1 MAKKLTHGYVKGK
14 TYYKNESEDQRLR
27 MGGSSWTIS
36 LKDIEEED
44 IEKIQYRTD
53 EHIYEIDYKHACNVG
68 WEATFKGEKK
78 LIVPVKNWT
87 ITTLKQEIDK
97 DVNTEKFNEVAK
109 KIVSGNFGKKNEPL
123 PAEAYDPP
131 LLNTIAGNVINN
143 KKPFIQKLQ
152 EQLKDA
158 EHIIKA
164 TLIRKEYVTPTY
176 LARMSEEY
184 AEKYNLEI

>member
-87 ITTLKQEIDK
+87 ITTLKQK
-97 DVNTEKFNEVAK
+97 D
-109 KIVSGNFGKKNEPL
+109 EPL

-131 LLNTIAGNVINN
+131 LLNTIAGNIINN

-164 TLIRKEYVTPTY
+164 IIIRKDYVIPTY
-176 LARMSEEY
+176 VARMSEEY
-184 AEKYNLEI
+184 GDKYELEI